1 MCTKMMSFK
10 ETLKIDELCTFNP
23 DVFVFTSKTSILST
37 CLDFDEAIL

>member
-23 DVFVFTSKTSILST
+23 YVFEFTS
-37 CLDFDEAIL
+37 